1 MAMTRGM
8 LMLAVALALGA
19 SVRAAA
25 ADGDVEA
32 VKAVVKSAYVDGVH
46 VRGDAAL
53 MRAGFHPGFRMLVL
67 KDGAL
72 TPVTLDDWAGR
83 IEKGAAERKGPPPEI
98 RHEFTRVDVTGDAAA
113 VRLELHRGGKH
124 TFTDHL
130 SLYRF
135 PDGWKIVSKIFQAH
149 PAR

>member
-1 MAMTRGM
+1 MNKGLLVAMAM
-8 LMLAVALALGA
+8 LCPVYAAAV
-19 SVRAAA
+19 AAA

-32 VKAVVKSAYVDGVH
+32 VEAVVKSAYVDGVH

-67 KDGAL
+67 KDGAM

-83 IEKGAAERKGPPPEI
+83 IEKGAVERKGPPPEI
-98 RHEFTRVDVTGDAAA
+98 RNEFARVDVTGDAAV

-124 TFTDHL
+124 TFTDYL

-135 PDGWKIVSKIFQAH
+135 PEGWKIVSKIFQAH
-149 PAR
+149 PTS